1 MSSFRFTKRTVD
13 AIEPPTDGQVL
24 YRDTLLRGF
33 GLRVGAQSRVFFV
46 EGQVS
51 RRTKRVTI
59 GRADVICVDEARKR
73 AMSILSEMASRRPR
87 RCHPKPASAAR
98 FGADP
103 PTHAGLMVHAAT
115 RKSRSDA
122 RPTSGTSP

>member
-13 AIEPPTDGQVL
+13 AIESPTDGQVL

-73 AMSILSEMASRRPR
+73 AMSILSDMAAGVDPAAEKRR
-87 RCHPKPASAAR
+87 AA
-98 FGADP
+98 
-103 PTHAGLMVHAAT
+103 ME
-115 RKSRSDA
+115 S
-122 RPTSGTSP
+122 